1 MKSRVWIG
9 CAGHPACVDWPG
21 TGAALGPDVSRSARL
36 EPCGEKPLLRGVS
49 HLLALFIAAPAVVA
63 LWAGAEGSAAR
74 LGAFVFGVSLVALFA
89 ISAFYHRPTW
99 GARTRDLVGRLDQA
113 AIFILI
119 AGTYTPFG
127 LLLNP
132 GSSHLLLVLVW
143 ASALGGVLLSLA
155 WPAAP
160 KPLMAGIYVL
170 FGWVFVT
177 FVPSLLRTV
186 GPAVLALI
194 VLGGLL
200 YTVGAVIYALKRPNP
215 FPRVFGYH
223 EVFHLFVVAGAA
235 LHFAAVS
242 LTLSSLA

>member
-1 MKSRVWIG
+1 
-9 CAGHPACVDWPG
+9 
-21 TGAALGPDVSRSARL
+21 
-36 EPCGEKPLLRGVS
+36 LRGVS
-49 HLLALFIAAPAVVA
+49 HLLAVFIAAPAAVA
-63 LWAGAEGSAAR
+63 LWAGAEGFAAR
-74 LGAFVFGVSLVALFA
+74 LGAVIFGTSLVALFA

-99 GARTRDLVGRLDQA
+99 GPRTRDLVGRLDQS

-132 GSSHLLLVLVW
+132 ESSHLLLGLIW
-143 ASALGGVLLSLA
+143 ASALGGVVLSLT

-160 KPLMAGIYVL
+160 KPFMAGIYVL

-186 GPAVLALI
+186 GPGVLVLI
-194 VLGGLL
+194 VLGGLF
-200 YTVGAVIYALKRPNP
+200 YTIGAAVYALQRPNP